1 MSTYRLKDFEIG
13 DSARI
18 VGFAPAHRS
27 YRTKL
32 LSMGLTKG
40 TIIHIRNIAPLG
52 DPVHLSVRDFDLSL
66 RRDEAEA
73 LLLEPVV
80 DGDGEAHGRHR
91 RRGFGRFGRR
101 RKHRRGRPGHD
112 HTAGRPQH
120 G

>member
-1 MSTYRLKDFEIG
+1 MSTYRLRDFDIG

-18 VGFAPAHRS
+18 IGFAPAHRS
-27 YRTKL
+27 YRSKL

-40 TIIHIRNIAPLG
+40 TIIRIRNIAPLG

-66 RRDEAEA
+66 RGDEAEA
-73 LLLEPVV
+73 LLLEPVD
-80 DGDGEAHGRHR
+80 DGHNHGAPR
-91 RRGFGRFGRR
+91 RRGFGRFVRR

-112 HTAGRPQH
+112 HTAGRPHH

>member
-1 MSTYRLKDFEIG
+1 MSSFRLKDFEIG

-27 YRTKL
+27 YRSKL

-52 DPVHLSVRDFDLSL
+52 DPVHISVRDFDLSL

-73 LLLEPVV
+73 LLLEPL
-80 DGDGEAHGRHR
+80 DGHEP
-91 RRGFGRFGRR
+91 RRGFGRRRRRRHHDRFGR
-101 RKHRRGRPGHD
+101 HASG
-112 HTAGRPQH
+112 AYH